1 MAVEAPANGEA
12 YWLLPPN
19 SVHFTL
25 RQHSTTRKELFM
37 YPEDNISNL
46 RKSKKER
53 FELTLFTATTSIY
66 HPHSDSSDLII
77 RIQF

>member
-1 MAVEAPANGEA
+1 
-12 YWLLPPN
+12 
-19 SVHFTL
+19 
-25 RQHSTTRKELFM
+25 M
-37 YPEDNISNL
+37 YPEDDISNL

-53 FELTLFTATTSIY
+53 FELTFFTATTSIY

>member
-1 MAVEAPANGEA
+1 
-12 YWLLPPN
+12 
-19 SVHFTL
+19 
-25 RQHSTTRKELFM
+25 M
-37 YPEDNISNL
+37 YPEDDISNL

>member
-1 MAVEAPANGEA
+1 MEKRIG
-12 YWLLPPN
+12 YYLQIRFTLL
-19 SVHFTL
+19 L

-37 YPEDNISNL
+37 YPEDDISNL